1 MNVYGAF
8 IQNLARLLAK
18 HRLDGKLCGHLAD
31 HQEWSRNS
39 GFHLIFSGSFH
50 LWHPFQPFLII
61 FQAMYNMGI
70 VHYRDP
76 DRRFYSVV
84 RVIVKIF

>member
-39 GFHLIFSGSFH
+39 GYNLIFSGSFH

-61 FQAMYNMGI
+61 FKPCITWVLCTIEIQN
-70 VHYRDP
+70 
-76 DRRFYSVV
+76 VV
-84 RVIVKIF
+84 LTPS

>member
-18 HRLDGKLCGHLAD
+18 RRLDGKLCGHLAD
-31 HQEWSRNS
+31 HQDSIKNGNS
-39 GFHLIFSGSFH
+39 GFNLIFSGSFH
-50 LWHPFQPFLII
+50 LWRHPFQPFLII
-61 FQAMYNMGI
+61 FKPCI
-70 VHYRDP
+70 TWVLCTVE
-76 DRRFYSVV
+76 RRFDSVV

>member
-1 MNVYGAF
+1 LNVYGAF
-8 IQNLARLLAK
+8 ILNLARLLAK
-18 HRLDGKLCGHLAD
+18 RRLDGKLCGHLAD

-39 GFHLIFSGSFH
+39 GFSLIFFRLFSFVASLSTLFNH
-50 LWHPFQPFLII
+50 

-76 DRRFYSVV
+76 ERRFDSVV